1 MQRSTQHPRRR
12 AWLRRLIVVAVL
24 AAAVGALLSQTVFA
38 QTSYIIT
45 DGDRVTVH
53 RSYSS
58 DPYEV
63 LTEAGIELEE
73 EDTYETGYADGM
85 NQITVRRMQM
95 VTVINRGAQS
105 VIGTYGETT
114 GSLLARMGITPGT
127 GDTLSCSSETQT
139 YDGMTIELVH
149 TETRIE
155 EEDTTVPY
163 PVNYYEDPDLEPD
176 AEIVLVAGQN
186 GLTHVKS
193 EVTYRNG
200 KEVSRVIVQETVQ
213 TKPVTQLVIR
223 GVDRTIMEQ
232 PADPEPAEQAAPDAS
247 SGTASGS
254 SSSGSSSS
262 GGSRYDGSAETSG
275 NVIMTSSGE
284 SYTYVDVMT
293 CSATAYTCEGY
304 VGHTYSGTL
313 ARVGA
318 IAVDPTVIPLGTKM
332 YVVSNDGQ
340 YVYGYC
346 VAEDIGGGIPNGRK
360 FKAAQTGGPS
370 GGCIPASL
378 IDTPI
383 DYDNLIAIGSM
394 MGSGG
399 LIVMDEDTCM
409 VDLAKFFLEF
419 TVDESCGKCAPCRI
433 GTRRLLEILTKIT
446 DGKGELEDIDR
457 LEELAAYIKSA
468 SLCGLGQ
475 TAPNPV
481 LSTLRYFRDEYI
493 AHVTEKRCPAGVCK
507 HLLSYS
513 ILEDKCRGCTACAR
527 ICPAGAIS
535 GSVKQPHKIDTSK
548 CLKCG
553 ACIEKCKFGAIVKK

>member
-38 QTSYIIT
+38 QTSYIIP
-45 DGDRVTVH
+45 DGNRVTVH

-155 EEDTTVPY
+155 EEDTVVPY

-232 PADPEPAEQAAPDAS
+232 PADPEPAEQAAPAAS

-346 VAEDIGGGIPNGRK
+346 VAEDIGGGI
-360 FKAAQTGGPS
+360 
-370 GGCIPASL
+370 
-378 IDTPI
+378 
-383 DYDNLIAIGSM
+383 
-394 MGSGG
+394 
-399 LIVMDEDTCM
+399 
-409 VDLAKFFLEF
+409 
-419 TVDESCGKCAPCRI
+419 
-433 GTRRLLEILTKIT
+433 
-446 DGKGELEDIDR
+446 KG
-457 LEELAAYIKSA
+457 
-468 SLCGLGQ
+468 
-475 TAPNPV
+475 N
-481 LSTLRYFRDEYI
+481 
-493 AHVTEKRCPAGVCK
+493 
-507 HLLSYS
+507 
-513 ILEDKCRGCTACAR
+513 
-527 ICPAGAIS
+527 
-535 GSVKQPHKIDTSK
+535 KIDLYFDTYAE
-548 CLKCG
+548 CWD
-553 ACIEKCKFGAIVKK
+553 FGVRMCTVYILGE

>member
-139 YDGMTIELVH
+139 YDGMTVELVH

-163 PVNYYEDPDLEPD
+163 PVNYYEDPDLEPG

-200 KEVSRVIVQETVQ
+200 KEVSRVIVQEMVQ

-232 PADPEPAEQAAPDAS
+232 PADPEPAEQAAPAAS

-346 VAEDIGGGIPNGRK
+346 VAEDIGGGI
-360 FKAAQTGGPS
+360 
-370 GGCIPASL
+370 
-378 IDTPI
+378 
-383 DYDNLIAIGSM
+383 
-394 MGSGG
+394 
-399 LIVMDEDTCM
+399 
-409 VDLAKFFLEF
+409 
-419 TVDESCGKCAPCRI
+419 
-433 GTRRLLEILTKIT
+433 
-446 DGKGELEDIDR
+446 KG
-457 LEELAAYIKSA
+457 
-468 SLCGLGQ
+468 
-475 TAPNPV
+475 N
-481 LSTLRYFRDEYI
+481 
-493 AHVTEKRCPAGVCK
+493 
-507 HLLSYS
+507 
-513 ILEDKCRGCTACAR
+513 
-527 ICPAGAIS
+527 
-535 GSVKQPHKIDTSK
+535 KIDLYFDTYAE
-548 CLKCG
+548 CWD
-553 ACIEKCKFGAIVKK
+553 FGVRMCTVYILG

>member
-105 VIGTYGETT
+105 VIGTYGETV

-155 EEDTTVPY
+155 EEDTVVPY

-200 KEVSRVIVQETVQ
+200 KEVSRTVVQETVQ

-232 PADPEPAEQAAPDAS
+232 PADPEPTEQAAPAAS

-346 VAEDIGGGIPNGRK
+346 VAEDIGGGI
-360 FKAAQTGGPS
+360 
-370 GGCIPASL
+370 
-378 IDTPI
+378 
-383 DYDNLIAIGSM
+383 
-394 MGSGG
+394 
-399 LIVMDEDTCM
+399 
-409 VDLAKFFLEF
+409 
-419 TVDESCGKCAPCRI
+419 
-433 GTRRLLEILTKIT
+433 
-446 DGKGELEDIDR
+446 KG
-457 LEELAAYIKSA
+457 
-468 SLCGLGQ
+468 
-475 TAPNPV
+475 N
-481 LSTLRYFRDEYI
+481 
-493 AHVTEKRCPAGVCK
+493 
-507 HLLSYS
+507 
-513 ILEDKCRGCTACAR
+513 
-527 ICPAGAIS
+527 
-535 GSVKQPHKIDTSK
+535 KIDLYFDTYAE
-548 CLKCG
+548 CWD
-553 ACIEKCKFGAIVKK
+553 FGVRMCTVYILG

>member
-163 PVNYYEDPDLEPD
+163 PVNYYEDPELEPD

-232 PADPEPAEQAAPDAS
+232 PADPEPAEQAAPAASSGTASGSSS

-346 VAEDIGGGIPNGRK
+346 VAEDIGGGI
-360 FKAAQTGGPS
+360 
-370 GGCIPASL
+370 
-378 IDTPI
+378 
-383 DYDNLIAIGSM
+383 
-394 MGSGG
+394 
-399 LIVMDEDTCM
+399 
-409 VDLAKFFLEF
+409 
-419 TVDESCGKCAPCRI
+419 
-433 GTRRLLEILTKIT
+433 
-446 DGKGELEDIDR
+446 KG
-457 LEELAAYIKSA
+457 
-468 SLCGLGQ
+468 
-475 TAPNPV
+475 N
-481 LSTLRYFRDEYI
+481 
-493 AHVTEKRCPAGVCK
+493 
-507 HLLSYS
+507 
-513 ILEDKCRGCTACAR
+513 
-527 ICPAGAIS
+527 
-535 GSVKQPHKIDTSK
+535 KIDLYFDTYAE
-548 CLKCG
+548 CWD
-553 ACIEKCKFGAIVKK
+553 FGVRMCTVYILG

>member
-139 YDGMTIELVH
+139 YDGLTIELVH

-200 KEVSRVIVQETVQ
+200 KEVSRVIVQETVK

-232 PADPEPAEQAAPDAS
+232 PAAPEPAEQAAPAAS

-262 GGSRYDGSAETSG
+262 GGSRYDGSAETDG

-346 VAEDIGGGIPNGRK
+346 VAEDIGGGI
-360 FKAAQTGGPS
+360 
-370 GGCIPASL
+370 
-378 IDTPI
+378 
-383 DYDNLIAIGSM
+383 
-394 MGSGG
+394 
-399 LIVMDEDTCM
+399 
-409 VDLAKFFLEF
+409 
-419 TVDESCGKCAPCRI
+419 
-433 GTRRLLEILTKIT
+433 
-446 DGKGELEDIDR
+446 KG
-457 LEELAAYIKSA
+457 
-468 SLCGLGQ
+468 
-475 TAPNPV
+475 N
-481 LSTLRYFRDEYI
+481 
-493 AHVTEKRCPAGVCK
+493 
-507 HLLSYS
+507 
-513 ILEDKCRGCTACAR
+513 
-527 ICPAGAIS
+527 
-535 GSVKQPHKIDTSK
+535 KIDLYFDTYAE
-548 CLKCG
+548 CWD
-553 ACIEKCKFGAIVKK
+553 FGVRMCTVYILG

>member
-105 VIGTYGETT
+105 VIGTYGETV
-114 GSLLARMGITPGT
+114 GSLLARMGITPGV

-163 PVNYYEDPDLEPD
+163 PVNYYEDPDLEPG

-200 KEVSRVIVQETVQ
+200 KEVSRVIVQETVK

-232 PADPEPAEQAAPDAS
+232 PADPEPAEQAAPAAS

-346 VAEDIGGGIPNGRK
+346 VAEDIGGGI
-360 FKAAQTGGPS
+360 
-370 GGCIPASL
+370 
-378 IDTPI
+378 
-383 DYDNLIAIGSM
+383 
-394 MGSGG
+394 
-399 LIVMDEDTCM
+399 
-409 VDLAKFFLEF
+409 
-419 TVDESCGKCAPCRI
+419 
-433 GTRRLLEILTKIT
+433 
-446 DGKGELEDIDR
+446 KG
-457 LEELAAYIKSA
+457 
-468 SLCGLGQ
+468 
-475 TAPNPV
+475 N
-481 LSTLRYFRDEYI
+481 
-493 AHVTEKRCPAGVCK
+493 
-507 HLLSYS
+507 
-513 ILEDKCRGCTACAR
+513 
-527 ICPAGAIS
+527 
-535 GSVKQPHKIDTSK
+535 KIDLYFDTYAE
-548 CLKCG
+548 CWD
-553 ACIEKCKFGAIVKK
+553 FGVRMCTVYILG

>member
-105 VIGTYGETT
+105 VIGTYGETV
-114 GSLLARMGITPGT
+114 GSLLTRMGITPGT

-139 YDGMTIELVH
+139 YDGLTIELVH

-155 EEDTTVPY
+155 EADTVVPY
-163 PVNYYEDPDLEPD
+163 PVNYYEDPELEP
-176 AEIVLVAGQN
+176 EEGIVLVAGQN

-200 KEVSRVIVQETVQ
+200 KEVSRVIVQETVK

-232 PADPEPAEQAAPDAS
+232 PADPEPAEQAAPAAS

-346 VAEDIGGGIPNGRK
+346 VAEDIGGGI
-360 FKAAQTGGPS
+360 
-370 GGCIPASL
+370 
-378 IDTPI
+378 
-383 DYDNLIAIGSM
+383 
-394 MGSGG
+394 
-399 LIVMDEDTCM
+399 
-409 VDLAKFFLEF
+409 
-419 TVDESCGKCAPCRI
+419 
-433 GTRRLLEILTKIT
+433 
-446 DGKGELEDIDR
+446 KG
-457 LEELAAYIKSA
+457 
-468 SLCGLGQ
+468 
-475 TAPNPV
+475 N
-481 LSTLRYFRDEYI
+481 
-493 AHVTEKRCPAGVCK
+493 
-507 HLLSYS
+507 
-513 ILEDKCRGCTACAR
+513 
-527 ICPAGAIS
+527 
-535 GSVKQPHKIDTSK
+535 KIDLYFDTYAE
-548 CLKCG
+548 CWD
-553 ACIEKCKFGAIVKK
+553 FGVRMCTVYILG

>member
-12 AWLRRLIVVAVL
+12 AWLRRLIVIAVL

-155 EEDTTVPY
+155 EEDTVVPY
-163 PVNYYEDPDLEPD
+163 PVNYYEDPDLEPG

-200 KEVSRVIVQETVQ
+200 KEVSRVVVQETVKM
-213 TKPVTQLVIR
+213 KPVTQLVIR

-232 PADPEPAEQAAPDAS
+232 PADPEPAEQAAPAAS

-346 VAEDIGGGIPNGRK
+346 VAEDIGGGI
-360 FKAAQTGGPS
+360 
-370 GGCIPASL
+370 
-378 IDTPI
+378 
-383 DYDNLIAIGSM
+383 
-394 MGSGG
+394 
-399 LIVMDEDTCM
+399 
-409 VDLAKFFLEF
+409 
-419 TVDESCGKCAPCRI
+419 
-433 GTRRLLEILTKIT
+433 
-446 DGKGELEDIDR
+446 KG
-457 LEELAAYIKSA
+457 
-468 SLCGLGQ
+468 
-475 TAPNPV
+475 N
-481 LSTLRYFRDEYI
+481 
-493 AHVTEKRCPAGVCK
+493 
-507 HLLSYS
+507 
-513 ILEDKCRGCTACAR
+513 
-527 ICPAGAIS
+527 
-535 GSVKQPHKIDTSK
+535 KIDLYFDTYAE
-548 CLKCG
+548 CWD
-553 ACIEKCKFGAIVKK
+553 FGVRMCTVYILG

>member
-114 GSLLARMGITPGT
+114 GSLLARMGITPGA

-155 EEDTTVPY
+155 EEDTVVPY
-163 PVNYYEDPDLEPD
+163 PVN
-176 AEIVLVAGQN
+176 
-186 GLTHVKS
+186 S

-200 KEVSRVIVQETVQ
+200 KEVSRVVVQETVQ

-232 PADPEPAEQAAPDAS
+232 PADPEPAEQAAPAAS

-262 GGSRYDGSAETSG
+262 GLDSPFI
-275 NVIMTSSGE
+275 IMNE
-284 SYTYVDVMT
+284 SF
-293 CSATAYTCEGY
+293 S
-304 VGHTYSGTL
+304 
-313 ARVGA
+313 
-318 IAVDPTVIPLGTKM
+318 IAPQNGKRITV
-332 YVVSNDGQ
+332 
-340 YVYGYC
+340 
-346 VAEDIGGGIPNGRK
+346 
-360 FKAAQTGGPS
+360 
-370 GGCIPASL
+370 
-378 IDTPI
+378 
-383 DYDNLIAIGSM
+383 
-394 MGSGG
+394 
-399 LIVMDEDTCM
+399 
-409 VDLAKFFLEF
+409 
-419 TVDESCGKCAPCRI
+419 
-433 GTRRLLEILTKIT
+433 EI
-446 DGKGELEDIDR
+446 
-457 LEELAAYIKSA
+457 
-468 SLCGLGQ
+468 
-475 TAPNPV
+475 
-481 LSTLRYFRDEYI
+481 
-493 AHVTEKRCPAGVCK
+493 
-507 HLLSYS
+507 
-513 ILEDKCRGCTACAR
+513 ILN
-527 ICPAGAIS
+527 
-535 GSVKQPHKIDTSK
+535 SV
-548 CLKCG
+548 
-553 ACIEKCKFGAIVKK
+553 

>member
-105 VIGTYGETT
+105 VIGTYGETA

-155 EEDTTVPY
+155 EEDTTAPY
-163 PVNYYEDPDLEPD
+163 PVNYYEDPDLEPG

-213 TKPVTQLVIR
+213 AKPVTQLVIR

-232 PADPEPAEQAAPDAS
+232 PADPEPAEQAAPAAS

-346 VAEDIGGGIPNGRK
+346 VAEDIGGGI
-360 FKAAQTGGPS
+360 
-370 GGCIPASL
+370 
-378 IDTPI
+378 
-383 DYDNLIAIGSM
+383 
-394 MGSGG
+394 
-399 LIVMDEDTCM
+399 
-409 VDLAKFFLEF
+409 
-419 TVDESCGKCAPCRI
+419 
-433 GTRRLLEILTKIT
+433 
-446 DGKGELEDIDR
+446 KG
-457 LEELAAYIKSA
+457 
-468 SLCGLGQ
+468 
-475 TAPNPV
+475 N
-481 LSTLRYFRDEYI
+481 
-493 AHVTEKRCPAGVCK
+493 
-507 HLLSYS
+507 
-513 ILEDKCRGCTACAR
+513 
-527 ICPAGAIS
+527 
-535 GSVKQPHKIDTSK
+535 KIDLYFDTYAE
-548 CLKCG
+548 CWD
-553 ACIEKCKFGAIVKK
+553 FGVRMCTVYILG

>member
-12 AWLRRLIVVAVL
+12 AWLRRLIVI

-232 PADPEPAEQAAPDAS
+232 PADPEPAEQAAPAAS

-262 GGSRYDGSAETSG
+262 GGSRYDGSAETDG

-346 VAEDIGGGIPNGRK
+346 VAEVIGGGI
-360 FKAAQTGGPS
+360 
-370 GGCIPASL
+370 
-378 IDTPI
+378 
-383 DYDNLIAIGSM
+383 
-394 MGSGG
+394 
-399 LIVMDEDTCM
+399 
-409 VDLAKFFLEF
+409 
-419 TVDESCGKCAPCRI
+419 
-433 GTRRLLEILTKIT
+433 
-446 DGKGELEDIDR
+446 KG
-457 LEELAAYIKSA
+457 
-468 SLCGLGQ
+468 
-475 TAPNPV
+475 N
-481 LSTLRYFRDEYI
+481 
-493 AHVTEKRCPAGVCK
+493 
-507 HLLSYS
+507 
-513 ILEDKCRGCTACAR
+513 
-527 ICPAGAIS
+527 
-535 GSVKQPHKIDTSK
+535 KIDLYFDTYAE
-548 CLKCG
+548 CWD
-553 ACIEKCKFGAIVKK
+553 FGVRMCTVYILG

>member
-105 VIGTYGETT
+105 VIGTYGETA

-155 EEDTTVPY
+155 EEDTVVPY

-200 KEVSRVIVQETVQ
+200 KEVSRVIVQETVK

-232 PADPEPAEQAAPDAS
+232 PADPEPAEQAAPAAS

-346 VAEDIGGGIPNGRK
+346 VAEDIGGGI
-360 FKAAQTGGPS
+360 
-370 GGCIPASL
+370 
-378 IDTPI
+378 
-383 DYDNLIAIGSM
+383 
-394 MGSGG
+394 
-399 LIVMDEDTCM
+399 
-409 VDLAKFFLEF
+409 
-419 TVDESCGKCAPCRI
+419 
-433 GTRRLLEILTKIT
+433 
-446 DGKGELEDIDR
+446 KG
-457 LEELAAYIKSA
+457 
-468 SLCGLGQ
+468 
-475 TAPNPV
+475 N
-481 LSTLRYFRDEYI
+481 
-493 AHVTEKRCPAGVCK
+493 
-507 HLLSYS
+507 
-513 ILEDKCRGCTACAR
+513 
-527 ICPAGAIS
+527 
-535 GSVKQPHKIDTSK
+535 KIDLYFDTYAE
-548 CLKCG
+548 CWD
-553 ACIEKCKFGAIVKK
+553 FGVRMCTVYILG

>member
-155 EEDTTVPY
+155 EEDTVVPY
-163 PVNYYEDPDLEPD
+163 PVNYYEDPDLEPG

-200 KEVSRVIVQETVQ
+200 KEVSRTVVQETVQ

-232 PADPEPAEQAAPDAS
+232 PADPEPGEQAAPAAS

-346 VAEDIGGGIPNGRK
+346 VAEDIGGGI
-360 FKAAQTGGPS
+360 
-370 GGCIPASL
+370 
-378 IDTPI
+378 
-383 DYDNLIAIGSM
+383 
-394 MGSGG
+394 
-399 LIVMDEDTCM
+399 
-409 VDLAKFFLEF
+409 
-419 TVDESCGKCAPCRI
+419 
-433 GTRRLLEILTKIT
+433 
-446 DGKGELEDIDR
+446 KG
-457 LEELAAYIKSA
+457 
-468 SLCGLGQ
+468 
-475 TAPNPV
+475 N
-481 LSTLRYFRDEYI
+481 
-493 AHVTEKRCPAGVCK
+493 
-507 HLLSYS
+507 
-513 ILEDKCRGCTACAR
+513 
-527 ICPAGAIS
+527 
-535 GSVKQPHKIDTSK
+535 KIDLYFDTYAE
-548 CLKCG
+548 CWD
-553 ACIEKCKFGAIVKK
+553 FGVRMCTVYILG

>member
-163 PVNYYEDPDLEPD
+163 PVNYYEDPDLEPG

-200 KEVSRVIVQETVQ
+200 KEVSRVVVQETVK
-213 TKPVTQLVIR
+213 TKPITQLVIR

-232 PADPEPAEQAAPDAS
+232 PADPEPAEQAAPAAS

-346 VAEDIGGGIPNGRK
+346 VAEDIGGGI
-360 FKAAQTGGPS
+360 
-370 GGCIPASL
+370 
-378 IDTPI
+378 
-383 DYDNLIAIGSM
+383 
-394 MGSGG
+394 
-399 LIVMDEDTCM
+399 
-409 VDLAKFFLEF
+409 
-419 TVDESCGKCAPCRI
+419 
-433 GTRRLLEILTKIT
+433 
-446 DGKGELEDIDR
+446 KG
-457 LEELAAYIKSA
+457 
-468 SLCGLGQ
+468 
-475 TAPNPV
+475 N
-481 LSTLRYFRDEYI
+481 
-493 AHVTEKRCPAGVCK
+493 
-507 HLLSYS
+507 
-513 ILEDKCRGCTACAR
+513 
-527 ICPAGAIS
+527 
-535 GSVKQPHKIDTSK
+535 KIDLYFDTYAE
-548 CLKCG
+548 CWD
-553 ACIEKCKFGAIVKK
+553 FGVRMCTVYILG

>member
-63 LTEAGIELEE
+63 LTEAGIELEK

-200 KEVSRVIVQETVQ
+200 KEVSRVIVQETVK

-232 PADPEPAEQAAPDAS
+232 PADPEPTEQSVS
-247 SGTASGS
+247 SGSTSSGGS
-254 SSSGSSSS
+254 SSSGPSTS
-262 GGSRYDGSAETSG
+262 GGSRYDGSAETDG

-346 VAEDIGGGIPNGRK
+346 VAEDIGGGI
-360 FKAAQTGGPS
+360 
-370 GGCIPASL
+370 
-378 IDTPI
+378 
-383 DYDNLIAIGSM
+383 
-394 MGSGG
+394 
-399 LIVMDEDTCM
+399 
-409 VDLAKFFLEF
+409 
-419 TVDESCGKCAPCRI
+419 
-433 GTRRLLEILTKIT
+433 
-446 DGKGELEDIDR
+446 KG
-457 LEELAAYIKSA
+457 
-468 SLCGLGQ
+468 
-475 TAPNPV
+475 N
-481 LSTLRYFRDEYI
+481 
-493 AHVTEKRCPAGVCK
+493 
-507 HLLSYS
+507 
-513 ILEDKCRGCTACAR
+513 
-527 ICPAGAIS
+527 
-535 GSVKQPHKIDTSK
+535 KIDLYFDTYAE
-548 CLKCG
+548 CWD
-553 ACIEKCKFGAIVKK
+553 FGVRMCTVYILG

>member
-163 PVNYYEDPDLEPD
+163 PVNYYEDPDLEPG

-200 KEVSRVIVQETVQ
+200 KEVSRTVVQETVQ

-232 PADPEPAEQAAPDAS
+232 PADPEPTEQSVS
-247 SGTASGS
+247 SGSTSSGGS
-254 SSSGSSSS
+254 SSSGPSTS

-346 VAEDIGGGIPNGRK
+346 VAEDIGGGI
-360 FKAAQTGGPS
+360 
-370 GGCIPASL
+370 
-378 IDTPI
+378 
-383 DYDNLIAIGSM
+383 
-394 MGSGG
+394 
-399 LIVMDEDTCM
+399 
-409 VDLAKFFLEF
+409 
-419 TVDESCGKCAPCRI
+419 
-433 GTRRLLEILTKIT
+433 
-446 DGKGELEDIDR
+446 KG
-457 LEELAAYIKSA
+457 
-468 SLCGLGQ
+468 
-475 TAPNPV
+475 N
-481 LSTLRYFRDEYI
+481 
-493 AHVTEKRCPAGVCK
+493 
-507 HLLSYS
+507 
-513 ILEDKCRGCTACAR
+513 
-527 ICPAGAIS
+527 
-535 GSVKQPHKIDTSK
+535 KIDLYFDTYAE
-548 CLKCG
+548 CWD
-553 ACIEKCKFGAIVKK
+553 FGVRMCTVYILG

>member
-155 EEDTTVPY
+155 EENTTVPY
-163 PVNYYEDPDLEPD
+163 PVNYYEDPDLEPG

-200 KEVSRVIVQETVQ
+200 KEVSRTVVQETVQ

-232 PADPEPAEQAAPDAS
+232 PADPEPAEQAAPAAS

-346 VAEDIGGGIPNGRK
+346 VAEDIGGGI
-360 FKAAQTGGPS
+360 
-370 GGCIPASL
+370 
-378 IDTPI
+378 
-383 DYDNLIAIGSM
+383 
-394 MGSGG
+394 
-399 LIVMDEDTCM
+399 
-409 VDLAKFFLEF
+409 
-419 TVDESCGKCAPCRI
+419 
-433 GTRRLLEILTKIT
+433 
-446 DGKGELEDIDR
+446 KG
-457 LEELAAYIKSA
+457 
-468 SLCGLGQ
+468 
-475 TAPNPV
+475 N
-481 LSTLRYFRDEYI
+481 
-493 AHVTEKRCPAGVCK
+493 
-507 HLLSYS
+507 
-513 ILEDKCRGCTACAR
+513 
-527 ICPAGAIS
+527 
-535 GSVKQPHKIDTSK
+535 KIDLYFDTYAE
-548 CLKCG
+548 CWD
-553 ACIEKCKFGAIVKK
+553 FGVRMCTVYILG

>member
-163 PVNYYEDPDLEPD
+163 PVNYYEDPDLEPG

-200 KEVSRVIVQETVQ
+200 KEVSRVIVQEMVQ

-232 PADPEPAEQAAPDAS
+232 PADPEPAEQSVS
-247 SGTASGS
+247 SGSTSSGGS
-254 SSSGSSSS
+254 SSSGPSTS

-346 VAEDIGGGIPNGRK
+346 VAEDIGGGI
-360 FKAAQTGGPS
+360 
-370 GGCIPASL
+370 
-378 IDTPI
+378 
-383 DYDNLIAIGSM
+383 
-394 MGSGG
+394 
-399 LIVMDEDTCM
+399 
-409 VDLAKFFLEF
+409 
-419 TVDESCGKCAPCRI
+419 
-433 GTRRLLEILTKIT
+433 
-446 DGKGELEDIDR
+446 KG
-457 LEELAAYIKSA
+457 
-468 SLCGLGQ
+468 
-475 TAPNPV
+475 N
-481 LSTLRYFRDEYI
+481 
-493 AHVTEKRCPAGVCK
+493 
-507 HLLSYS
+507 
-513 ILEDKCRGCTACAR
+513 
-527 ICPAGAIS
+527 
-535 GSVKQPHKIDTSK
+535 KIDLYFDTYAE
-548 CLKCG
+548 CWD
-553 ACIEKCKFGAIVKK
+553 FGVRMCTVYILG

>member
-105 VIGTYGETT
+105 VIGTYGETV
-114 GSLLARMGITPGT
+114 GSLLTRMGITPGT

-200 KEVSRVIVQETVQ
+200 KEVSRVIVQETVKM
-213 TKPVTQLVIR
+213 KPVTQLVIR

-232 PADPEPAEQAAPDAS
+232 PADPEPTEQSVS
-247 SGTASGS
+247 SGSTSSGGS
-254 SSSGSSSS
+254 SSSGPSTS

-346 VAEDIGGGIPNGRK
+346 VAEDIGGGI
-360 FKAAQTGGPS
+360 
-370 GGCIPASL
+370 
-378 IDTPI
+378 
-383 DYDNLIAIGSM
+383 
-394 MGSGG
+394 
-399 LIVMDEDTCM
+399 
-409 VDLAKFFLEF
+409 
-419 TVDESCGKCAPCRI
+419 
-433 GTRRLLEILTKIT
+433 
-446 DGKGELEDIDR
+446 KG
-457 LEELAAYIKSA
+457 
-468 SLCGLGQ
+468 
-475 TAPNPV
+475 N
-481 LSTLRYFRDEYI
+481 
-493 AHVTEKRCPAGVCK
+493 
-507 HLLSYS
+507 
-513 ILEDKCRGCTACAR
+513 
-527 ICPAGAIS
+527 
-535 GSVKQPHKIDTSK
+535 KIDLYFDTYAE
-548 CLKCG
+548 CWD
-553 ACIEKCKFGAIVKK
+553 FGVRMCTVYILG

>member
-105 VIGTYGETT
+105 VIGTYGETV
-114 GSLLARMGITPGT
+114 GSLLTRMGITPGT

-155 EEDTTVPY
+155 EEDTVVPY
-163 PVNYYEDPDLEPD
+163 PVNYYEDPDLEPG

-200 KEVSRVIVQETVQ
+200 KEVSRVVVQETVKM
-213 TKPVTQLVIR
+213 KPVTQLVIR

-232 PADPEPAEQAAPDAS
+232 PADPEPAEQAAPAAS

-346 VAEDIGGGIPNGRK
+346 VAEDIGGGI
-360 FKAAQTGGPS
+360 
-370 GGCIPASL
+370 
-378 IDTPI
+378 
-383 DYDNLIAIGSM
+383 
-394 MGSGG
+394 
-399 LIVMDEDTCM
+399 
-409 VDLAKFFLEF
+409 
-419 TVDESCGKCAPCRI
+419 
-433 GTRRLLEILTKIT
+433 
-446 DGKGELEDIDR
+446 KG
-457 LEELAAYIKSA
+457 
-468 SLCGLGQ
+468 
-475 TAPNPV
+475 N
-481 LSTLRYFRDEYI
+481 
-493 AHVTEKRCPAGVCK
+493 
-507 HLLSYS
+507 
-513 ILEDKCRGCTACAR
+513 
-527 ICPAGAIS
+527 
-535 GSVKQPHKIDTSK
+535 KIDLYFDTYAE
-548 CLKCG
+548 CWD
-553 ACIEKCKFGAIVKK
+553 FGVRMCTVYILG

>member
-105 VIGTYGETT
+105 VIGTYGETA

-155 EEDTTVPY
+155 EEDTVVPY

-200 KEVSRVIVQETVQ
+200 KEVSRTVVQETVQ

-232 PADPEPAEQAAPDAS
+232 PADPEPAEQAAPAAS

-284 SYTYVDVMT
+284 SYTYIDVMT

-346 VAEDIGGGIPNGRK
+346 VAEDIGGGI
-360 FKAAQTGGPS
+360 
-370 GGCIPASL
+370 
-378 IDTPI
+378 
-383 DYDNLIAIGSM
+383 
-394 MGSGG
+394 
-399 LIVMDEDTCM
+399 
-409 VDLAKFFLEF
+409 
-419 TVDESCGKCAPCRI
+419 
-433 GTRRLLEILTKIT
+433 
-446 DGKGELEDIDR
+446 KG
-457 LEELAAYIKSA
+457 
-468 SLCGLGQ
+468 
-475 TAPNPV
+475 N
-481 LSTLRYFRDEYI
+481 
-493 AHVTEKRCPAGVCK
+493 
-507 HLLSYS
+507 
-513 ILEDKCRGCTACAR
+513 
-527 ICPAGAIS
+527 
-535 GSVKQPHKIDTSK
+535 KIDLYFDTYAE
-548 CLKCG
+548 CWD
-553 ACIEKCKFGAIVKK
+553 FGVRMCTVYILG

>member
-163 PVNYYEDPDLEPD
+163 PVNYYEDPDLEPG

-200 KEVSRVIVQETVQ
+200 KEVSRVIVQEMVQ

-232 PADPEPAEQAAPDAS
+232 PADPEPAEQAAPAAS

-262 GGSRYDGSAETSG
+262 GGSRYDGSAETDG

-346 VAEDIGGGIPNGRK
+346 VAEDIGGGI
-360 FKAAQTGGPS
+360 
-370 GGCIPASL
+370 
-378 IDTPI
+378 
-383 DYDNLIAIGSM
+383 
-394 MGSGG
+394 
-399 LIVMDEDTCM
+399 
-409 VDLAKFFLEF
+409 
-419 TVDESCGKCAPCRI
+419 
-433 GTRRLLEILTKIT
+433 
-446 DGKGELEDIDR
+446 KG
-457 LEELAAYIKSA
+457 
-468 SLCGLGQ
+468 
-475 TAPNPV
+475 N
-481 LSTLRYFRDEYI
+481 
-493 AHVTEKRCPAGVCK
+493 
-507 HLLSYS
+507 
-513 ILEDKCRGCTACAR
+513 
-527 ICPAGAIS
+527 
-535 GSVKQPHKIDTSK
+535 KIDLYFDTYAE
-548 CLKCG
+548 CWD
-553 ACIEKCKFGAIVKK
+553 FGVRMCTVYILG

>member
-155 EEDTTVPY
+155 EEDTVVPY
-163 PVNYYEDPDLEPD
+163 PVNYYEDPELEPG

-200 KEVSRVIVQETVQ
+200 KEVSRVIVQETVK

-232 PADPEPAEQAAPDAS
+232 PADPEPAEQAAPAAS

-346 VAEDIGGGIPNGRK
+346 VAEDIGGGI
-360 FKAAQTGGPS
+360 
-370 GGCIPASL
+370 
-378 IDTPI
+378 
-383 DYDNLIAIGSM
+383 
-394 MGSGG
+394 
-399 LIVMDEDTCM
+399 
-409 VDLAKFFLEF
+409 
-419 TVDESCGKCAPCRI
+419 
-433 GTRRLLEILTKIT
+433 
-446 DGKGELEDIDR
+446 KG
-457 LEELAAYIKSA
+457 
-468 SLCGLGQ
+468 
-475 TAPNPV
+475 N
-481 LSTLRYFRDEYI
+481 
-493 AHVTEKRCPAGVCK
+493 
-507 HLLSYS
+507 
-513 ILEDKCRGCTACAR
+513 
-527 ICPAGAIS
+527 
-535 GSVKQPHKIDTSK
+535 KIDLYFDTYAE
-548 CLKCG
+548 CWD
-553 ACIEKCKFGAIVKK
+553 FGVRMCTVYILG

>member
-163 PVNYYEDPDLEPD
+163 PVNYYEDPDLEPG

-232 PADPEPAEQAAPDAS
+232 PADPEPAEQAAPAAS

-318 IAVDPTVIPLGTKM
+318 IAVDPTVIPLGT
-332 YVVSNDGQ
+332 
-340 YVYGYC
+340 
-346 VAEDIGGGIPNGRK
+346 EI
-360 FKAAQTGGPS
+360 
-370 GGCIPASL
+370 
-378 IDTPI
+378 
-383 DYDNLIAIGSM
+383 
-394 MGSGG
+394 
-399 LIVMDEDTCM
+399 
-409 VDLAKFFLEF
+409 
-419 TVDESCGKCAPCRI
+419 
-433 GTRRLLEILTKIT
+433 RRLTL
-446 DGKGELEDIDR
+446 DG
-457 LEELAAYIKSA
+457 
-468 SLCGLGQ
+468 
-475 TAPNPV
+475 
-481 LSTLRYFRDEYI
+481 
-493 AHVTEKRCPAGVCK
+493 EK
-507 HLLSYS
+507 
-513 ILEDKCRGCTACAR
+513 
-527 ICPAGAIS
+527 
-535 GSVKQPHKIDTSK
+535 
-548 CLKCG
+548 
-553 ACIEKCKFGAIVKK
+553 

>member
-105 VIGTYGETT
+105 VIGTYGETV

-200 KEVSRVIVQETVQ
+200 KEVSRVIVQETVK

-232 PADPEPAEQAAPDAS
+232 PADPEPAEQVAPAAS

-346 VAEDIGGGIPNGRK
+346 VAEDIGGGI
-360 FKAAQTGGPS
+360 
-370 GGCIPASL
+370 
-378 IDTPI
+378 
-383 DYDNLIAIGSM
+383 
-394 MGSGG
+394 
-399 LIVMDEDTCM
+399 
-409 VDLAKFFLEF
+409 
-419 TVDESCGKCAPCRI
+419 
-433 GTRRLLEILTKIT
+433 
-446 DGKGELEDIDR
+446 KG
-457 LEELAAYIKSA
+457 
-468 SLCGLGQ
+468 
-475 TAPNPV
+475 N
-481 LSTLRYFRDEYI
+481 
-493 AHVTEKRCPAGVCK
+493 
-507 HLLSYS
+507 
-513 ILEDKCRGCTACAR
+513 
-527 ICPAGAIS
+527 
-535 GSVKQPHKIDTSK
+535 KIDLYFDTYAE
-548 CLKCG
+548 CWD
-553 ACIEKCKFGAIVKK
+553 FGVRMCTVYILG

>member
-105 VIGTYGETT
+105 VIGTYGETA

-200 KEVSRVIVQETVQ
+200 KEVSRTVVQEMVQ

-232 PADPEPAEQAAPDAS
+232 PADPEPTEQSVS
-247 SGTASGS
+247 SGSTSLGGS
-254 SSSGSSSS
+254 SSSGPSTS
-262 GGSRYDGSAETSG
+262 GGSRYDGSAETDG

-346 VAEDIGGGIPNGRK
+346 VAEDIGGGI
-360 FKAAQTGGPS
+360 
-370 GGCIPASL
+370 
-378 IDTPI
+378 
-383 DYDNLIAIGSM
+383 
-394 MGSGG
+394 
-399 LIVMDEDTCM
+399 
-409 VDLAKFFLEF
+409 
-419 TVDESCGKCAPCRI
+419 
-433 GTRRLLEILTKIT
+433 
-446 DGKGELEDIDR
+446 KG
-457 LEELAAYIKSA
+457 
-468 SLCGLGQ
+468 
-475 TAPNPV
+475 N
-481 LSTLRYFRDEYI
+481 
-493 AHVTEKRCPAGVCK
+493 
-507 HLLSYS
+507 
-513 ILEDKCRGCTACAR
+513 
-527 ICPAGAIS
+527 
-535 GSVKQPHKIDTSK
+535 KIDLYFDTYAE
-548 CLKCG
+548 CWD
-553 ACIEKCKFGAIVKK
+553 FGVRMCTVYILG

>member
-105 VIGTYGETT
+105 VIGTYGETV
-114 GSLLARMGITPGT
+114 GSLLARMGITPGA

-139 YDGMTIELVH
+139 HDGMTIELVH

-200 KEVSRVIVQETVQ
+200 KEVSRVIVQETVK

-232 PADPEPAEQAAPDAS
+232 PADPEPAEQAAPAAS

-254 SSSGSSSS
+254 SSSS

-346 VAEDIGGGIPNGRK
+346 VAEDIGGGI
-360 FKAAQTGGPS
+360 
-370 GGCIPASL
+370 
-378 IDTPI
+378 
-383 DYDNLIAIGSM
+383 
-394 MGSGG
+394 
-399 LIVMDEDTCM
+399 
-409 VDLAKFFLEF
+409 
-419 TVDESCGKCAPCRI
+419 
-433 GTRRLLEILTKIT
+433 
-446 DGKGELEDIDR
+446 KG
-457 LEELAAYIKSA
+457 
-468 SLCGLGQ
+468 
-475 TAPNPV
+475 N
-481 LSTLRYFRDEYI
+481 
-493 AHVTEKRCPAGVCK
+493 
-507 HLLSYS
+507 
-513 ILEDKCRGCTACAR
+513 
-527 ICPAGAIS
+527 
-535 GSVKQPHKIDTSK
+535 KIDLYFDTYAE
-548 CLKCG
+548 CWD
-553 ACIEKCKFGAIVKK
+553 FGVRMCTVYILG

>member
-105 VIGTYGETT
+105 VIGTYGETA

-155 EEDTTVPY
+155 EEDTVVPY
-163 PVNYYEDPDLEPD
+163 PVNYYEDPGLEPG

-200 KEVSRVIVQETVQ
+200 KEVSRVVVQETVKM
-213 TKPVTQLVIR
+213 KPVTQLVIR

-232 PADPEPAEQAAPDAS
+232 PADPEPTEQSVS
-247 SGTASGS
+247 SGSTSSGGS
-254 SSSGSSSS
+254 SSSGPSTSS
-262 GGSRYDGSAETSG
+262 GSRYDGSAETDG

-346 VAEDIGGGIPNGRK
+346 VAEDIGGGI
-360 FKAAQTGGPS
+360 
-370 GGCIPASL
+370 
-378 IDTPI
+378 
-383 DYDNLIAIGSM
+383 
-394 MGSGG
+394 
-399 LIVMDEDTCM
+399 
-409 VDLAKFFLEF
+409 
-419 TVDESCGKCAPCRI
+419 
-433 GTRRLLEILTKIT
+433 
-446 DGKGELEDIDR
+446 KG
-457 LEELAAYIKSA
+457 
-468 SLCGLGQ
+468 
-475 TAPNPV
+475 N
-481 LSTLRYFRDEYI
+481 
-493 AHVTEKRCPAGVCK
+493 
-507 HLLSYS
+507 
-513 ILEDKCRGCTACAR
+513 
-527 ICPAGAIS
+527 
-535 GSVKQPHKIDTSK
+535 KIDLYFDTYAE
-548 CLKCG
+548 CWD
-553 ACIEKCKFGAIVKK
+553 FGVRMCTVYILG

>member
-63 LTEAGIELEE
+63 LTEAGIELE

-155 EEDTTVPY
+155 EEDTVVPY
-163 PVNYYEDPDLEPD
+163 PVNYYEDPDLEPG

-200 KEVSRVIVQETVQ
+200 KEVSRTVVQETVQ

-232 PADPEPAEQAAPDAS
+232 PADPEPAEQAAPAAS

-346 VAEDIGGGIPNGRK
+346 VAEDTGGGI
-360 FKAAQTGGPS
+360 
-370 GGCIPASL
+370 
-378 IDTPI
+378 
-383 DYDNLIAIGSM
+383 
-394 MGSGG
+394 
-399 LIVMDEDTCM
+399 
-409 VDLAKFFLEF
+409 
-419 TVDESCGKCAPCRI
+419 
-433 GTRRLLEILTKIT
+433 
-446 DGKGELEDIDR
+446 KG
-457 LEELAAYIKSA
+457 
-468 SLCGLGQ
+468 
-475 TAPNPV
+475 N
-481 LSTLRYFRDEYI
+481 
-493 AHVTEKRCPAGVCK
+493 
-507 HLLSYS
+507 
-513 ILEDKCRGCTACAR
+513 
-527 ICPAGAIS
+527 
-535 GSVKQPHKIDTSK
+535 KIDLYFDTYAE
-548 CLKCG
+548 CWD
-553 ACIEKCKFGAIVKK
+553 FGVRMCTVYILG

>member
-163 PVNYYEDPDLEPD
+163 PVNYYEDPELEPD

-200 KEVSRVIVQETVQ
+200 KEVSRVIVQETVK

-232 PADPEPAEQAAPDAS
+232 PADPEPAEQAAPAAS

-284 SYTYVDVMT
+284 SYTYIDVMT

-346 VAEDIGGGIPNGRK
+346 VAEDIGGGI
-360 FKAAQTGGPS
+360 
-370 GGCIPASL
+370 
-378 IDTPI
+378 
-383 DYDNLIAIGSM
+383 
-394 MGSGG
+394 
-399 LIVMDEDTCM
+399 
-409 VDLAKFFLEF
+409 
-419 TVDESCGKCAPCRI
+419 
-433 GTRRLLEILTKIT
+433 
-446 DGKGELEDIDR
+446 KG
-457 LEELAAYIKSA
+457 
-468 SLCGLGQ
+468 
-475 TAPNPV
+475 N
-481 LSTLRYFRDEYI
+481 
-493 AHVTEKRCPAGVCK
+493 
-507 HLLSYS
+507 
-513 ILEDKCRGCTACAR
+513 
-527 ICPAGAIS
+527 
-535 GSVKQPHKIDTSK
+535 KIDLYFDTYAE
-548 CLKCG
+548 CWD
-553 ACIEKCKFGAIVKK
+553 FGVRMCTVYILG

>member
-200 KEVSRVIVQETVQ
+200 KEVSRVVVQETVKM
-213 TKPVTQLVIR
+213 KPVTQLVIR

-232 PADPEPAEQAAPDAS
+232 PADPEPTEQSVS
-247 SGTASGS
+247 SGSTSLGGS
-254 SSSGSSSS
+254 SSSGPSTS

-318 IAVDPTVIPLGTKM
+318 IAVDPTVIQLGTKM

-346 VAEDIGGGIPNGRK
+346 VAEDIGGGI
-360 FKAAQTGGPS
+360 
-370 GGCIPASL
+370 
-378 IDTPI
+378 
-383 DYDNLIAIGSM
+383 
-394 MGSGG
+394 
-399 LIVMDEDTCM
+399 
-409 VDLAKFFLEF
+409 
-419 TVDESCGKCAPCRI
+419 
-433 GTRRLLEILTKIT
+433 
-446 DGKGELEDIDR
+446 KG
-457 LEELAAYIKSA
+457 
-468 SLCGLGQ
+468 
-475 TAPNPV
+475 N
-481 LSTLRYFRDEYI
+481 
-493 AHVTEKRCPAGVCK
+493 
-507 HLLSYS
+507 
-513 ILEDKCRGCTACAR
+513 
-527 ICPAGAIS
+527 
-535 GSVKQPHKIDTSK
+535 KIDLYFDTYAE
-548 CLKCG
+548 CWD
-553 ACIEKCKFGAIVKK
+553 FGVRMCTVYILG

>member
-12 AWLRRLIVVAVL
+12 AWLRRLIVIAVL

-200 KEVSRVIVQETVQ
+200 KEVSRTVVQETVQ

-232 PADPEPAEQAAPDAS
+232 PADPEPAEQAAPAAS

-262 GGSRYDGSAETSG
+262 GGSRYDGSAETDG

-346 VAEDIGGGIPNGRK
+346 VAEDIGGGI
-360 FKAAQTGGPS
+360 
-370 GGCIPASL
+370 
-378 IDTPI
+378 
-383 DYDNLIAIGSM
+383 
-394 MGSGG
+394 
-399 LIVMDEDTCM
+399 
-409 VDLAKFFLEF
+409 
-419 TVDESCGKCAPCRI
+419 
-433 GTRRLLEILTKIT
+433 
-446 DGKGELEDIDR
+446 KG
-457 LEELAAYIKSA
+457 
-468 SLCGLGQ
+468 
-475 TAPNPV
+475 N
-481 LSTLRYFRDEYI
+481 
-493 AHVTEKRCPAGVCK
+493 
-507 HLLSYS
+507 
-513 ILEDKCRGCTACAR
+513 
-527 ICPAGAIS
+527 
-535 GSVKQPHKIDTSK
+535 KIDLYFDTYAE
-548 CLKCG
+548 CWD
-553 ACIEKCKFGAIVKK
+553 FGVRMCTVYILG